1 MQCQCEDSGQRSLG
15 ENTVSGVKATR
26 AAHRSKDSR
35 QRSHGS
41 DSQAGSRC
49 SYQLRTQHDDK
60 QSADP
65 VVNRVTADEV
75 TSLDLVI
82 SSDMTVELQTLS
94 TQVGYMLVVSLSD
107 QAQDKVRNSP
117 ECNGAVSS
125 QLHFALVGQSLE
137 IMRSSSEEMA
147 AEEWRKLV

>member
-49 SYQLRTQHDDK
+49 SYTGGLH
-60 QSADP
+60 ACG
-65 VVNRVTADEV
+65 E
-75 TSLDLVI
+75 
-82 SSDMTVELQTLS
+82 
-94 TQVGYMLVVSLSD
+94 
-107 QAQDKVRNSP
+107 
-117 ECNGAVSS
+117 S
-125 QLHFALVGQSLE
+125 Q
-137 IMRSSSEEMA
+137 SSSA
-147 AEEWRKLV
+147 G